1 MGKILTFIGGAA
13 SGIIG
18 LFVTGLCIDKI
29 FYSNTDM
36 SSVPDNEGNIDRN
49 EDLENKNKETSESH

>member
-1 MGKILTFIGGAA
+1 MGKFLTFIGGAA
-13 SGIIG
+13 SEIIG
-18 LFVTGLCIDKI
+18 LFVTGLCIDRI

-49 EDLENKNKETSESH
+49 EDLENKNNETSGSH

>member
-18 LFVTGLCIDKI
+18 LFITGLCIDRI

-49 EDLENKNKETSESH
+49 EDLENKNNQPSDIH